1 MKGIRFCVAV
11 ILGVALAAISGC
23 SDDEVTLPDQN
34 EPILDGPATVA
45 KRIERTNAFA
55 FDLYGHLSASEGNL
69 IVSPHSIATAFG
81 MVYAGARGVTEK
93 EIAQTLHFNYPPG
106 GFHSV
111 LKRLND
117 LLESRGASAGP
128 DAFRLHIANSAWGRE
143 DMTYLQAYLDT
154 ISTCYGSMR
163 YLDFANQPEAS
174 RDTINEWVED
184 ETDGLVQDLILPGKI
199 TPLTVLVLANAIY
212 FRASWLHQFDPDYTW
227 AMKFTKL
234 DGSEVDVSMMN
245 NEENFRYHKAVG
257 YEAIAL
263 PYEGEDCS
271 MLLILPDQG
280 NYESFETALTPAK
293 VDTILDELQT
303 EYVVVHVPKFSFE
316 TEYDLNT
323 TLQAM
328 GMQTAFLPGA
338 NFSGID
344 GTDDGTPW
352 LDFVAHKAFISIDEY
367 GTLAAAGT
375 AAGLTLGIH
384 PEFYAAR
391 PFIFAIVD
399 DETGTILFLGRVL
412 DPTAH

>member
-1 MKGIRFCVAV
+1 MKRIRFCVAV
-11 ILGVALAAISGC
+11 ILGVALAAIAAC
-23 SDDEVTLPDQN
+23 SDDEVTRPGDQPTPVVP
-34 EPILDGPATVA
+34 ETFEMRVV
-45 KRIERTNAFA
+45 RTNLFA
-55 FDLYGHLSASEGNL
+55 FDLYGHLSASQGNL

-81 MVYAGARGVTEK
+81 MVYAGARGETEK
-93 EIAQTLHFNYPPG
+93 EIARTLHFNYPPAH
-106 GFHSV
+106 FHSV
-111 LKRLND
+111 LKQLND
-117 LLESRGASAGP
+117 LLESRGGSAGP
-128 DAFRLHIANSAWGRE
+128 DAFRLHIANSAWGQE
-143 DMTYLQAYLDT
+143 DLYFLPSYLDT
-154 ISTCYGSMR
+154 ISTCYGGMR
-163 YLDFANQPEAS
+163 YLDFQNQPEAA

-184 ETDGLVQDLILPGKI
+184 ETEGLVQDLILPGKI
-199 TPLTVLVLANAIY
+199 TPETMLVLANAIY

-227 AMKFTKL
+227 TMKFTKL

-245 NEENFRYHKAVG
+245 NEGNFRYHDAVG

-280 NYESFETALTPAK
+280 NYGSFEAALTPAK

-303 EYVVVHVPKFSFE
+303 DYVVVHVPKFSFE
-316 TEYDLNT
+316 TEYDLNA

-328 GMQTAFLPGA
+328 GMHTAFAQGA

-352 LDFVAHKAFISIDEY
+352 IDFVAHKAFIAVDEY

-375 AAGLTLGIH
+375 AAGLSLGVH

-391 PFIFAIVD
+391 PFIFVIVD
-399 DETGTILFLGRVL
+399 DETETILFLGRVL